1 MNVLVTGASGRLGR
15 KITNGLRDNGVGV
28 TTLGRKA
35 LDSETPN
42 YSWSL
47 GMSPNPQAFEGIDCV
62 LHLAWSTRDRGSKD
76 FHMNVGGSSKVIEA
90 SILLGIRTINFSSLS
105 VLNPTSNY
113 GKAKKI
119 IEEINESG
127 LNLRIAKFEES
138 FFVNDHKRAM
148 KILRKLVL
156 IPIPRGL
163 TTQVVEIDQLLK
175 EIVKYTRESSSLGI
189 YTLPYETYEFGEY
202 LRKYHGLRSF
212 YVPKKLVETFFAC
225 CKFSQTPQGNLLYD
239 RWVSLIS
246 TDQALHK

>member
-1 MNVLVTGASGRLGR
+1 MNVLVTGASGQLGR
-15 KITNGLRDNGVGV
+15 KITNGLRENGVGII
-28 TTLGRKA
+28 TLGRKA

-47 GMSPNPQAFEGIDCV
+47 GMSPNPQAFEGIGCV
-62 LHLAWSTRDRGSKD
+62 LHLAWSTSDRGNKD
-76 FHMNVGGSSKVIEA
+76 FHINVGGSSKIIEA
-90 SILLGIRTINFSSLS
+90 SILLGIKTINFSSLS
-105 VLNPTSNY
+105 ALNPSSSY

-138 FFVNDHKRAM
+138 FFVNDHQIVM
-148 KILRKLVL
+148 KILRKLAL
-156 IPIPRGL
+156 IPIPSGL
-163 TTQVVEIDQLLK
+163 TTQVIEIDQLLR
-175 EIVKYTRESSSLGI
+175 EIVKYTKESSSPGI

-212 YVPKKLVETFFAC
+212 YVPKKLVGTFFAF
-225 CKFSQTPQGNLLYD
+225 CKFTRTPQGNLLYD